1 MNRLLIVSNRLPITA
16 QVEGNEISLDPST
29 GGLVTGLRGPHERSE
44 GLWVGWPGELP
55 RLSEE
60 RRRQLEQRLAELR
73 LVPVYL
79 TRREIRDYYE
89 QIANGALWPVFH
101 YSIERLPWHPRG
113 WDTFRAVNERFAEA
127 IAQQYRPGDLVWVH
141 DYHLVLVPWMLRRLV
156 PDARIGF
163 FLHIPFPAQEVFRV
177 LPWRGEILRG
187 LMGADLIGFHTSA
200 YLKGFVDSVRQV
212 LGLETA
218 GDSLLCDGRVVALGE
233 FPMGIDS
240 LAWAAW
246 AEDPEVEREI
256 ETFRRESL
264 GRTILLGM
272 DRLDYTKGIPGRLL
286 ALEELFEREPALSRR
301 ARFVQV
307 TVPSRERVEDYATLR
322 RRIDELVGHINSRF
336 ATPTVMPIHRVHKS
350 LPQQQVAALYGAADV
365 LLATPLRD
373 GMNLVAKEF
382 VASRTDGD
390 GVLVLSEFAGAAAEL
405 REALLVNPYDV
416 GELAHTIRQALDMPE
431 AQRRAR
437 MKALRDR
444 VMEHDVNHWADSYL
458 SALRA
463 CR

>member
-1 MNRLLIVSNRLPITA
+1 MNRLLIASNRLPITA
-16 QVEGNEISLDPST
+16 RVEGNEISLDPST

-44 GLWVGWPGELP
+44 GLWIGWPGELP
-55 RLSEE
+55 RLDPQRRGDLE
-60 RRRQLEQRLAELR
+60 RRLAELR
-73 LVPVYL
+73 CVPVYL

-101 YSIERLPWHPRG
+101 YSIDRLPWHPRG
-113 WDTFRAVNERFAEA
+113 WDTFREVNERFAQA
-127 IAQQYRPGDLVWVH
+127 IAQQYLPGDLVWVH

-177 LPWRGEILRG
+177 LPWREEILRG
-187 LMGADLIGFHTSA
+187 LIGADLIGFHTSA
-200 YLKGFVDSVRQV
+200 YVRGFADAVRKV
-212 LGLETA
+212 LGLHTG
-218 GDSLLCDGRVVALGE
+218 GDSLTCDGRVVTLGE
-233 FPMGIDS
+233 FPIGIDS
-240 LAWAAW
+240 QAWAAC
-246 AEDPEVEREI
+246 AEDPEVQRDV

-264 GRTILLGM
+264 GRAILLGM
-272 DRLDYTKGIPGRLL
+272 DRLDYTKAIPGRLL
-286 ALEELFEREPALSRR
+286 AMEELFEREPALSRR
-301 ARFVQV
+301 VRFVQV

-336 ATPTVMPIHRVHKS
+336 ATPTAMPIHRVHKS
-350 LPQQQVAALYGAADV
+350 LPQSQVAALYCAADV

-390 GVLVLSEFAGAAAEL
+390 GVLVLSEFAGAAEEL

-416 GELAHTIRQALDMPE
+416 GELVQTVRQALDMPE
-431 AQRRAR
+431 AERRSR
-437 MKALRDR
+437 MKPMRRR
-444 VMEHDVNHWADSYL
+444 VMKNDVHRWADSYL
-458 SALRA
+458 SALQA